1 MILYLLQNN
10 TEDREWMEIEMKK
23 MGLDLSLLKLDNG
36 HMEIHYTLY
45 LIFL

>member
-10 TEDREWMEIEMKK
+10 TEDREWMKK
-23 MGLDLSLLKLDNG
+23 MGLDLSLLKLGNG

-45 LIFL
+45 LIFP